1 VPEVLASIR
10 PTSFDVPL
18 FLHVL
23 GAMVLV
29 GVLLAALTA
38 LTLQWRPAAEFGA
51 TLRRFAFR
59 ALLVV
64 GVPAFFAMRIGAQW
78 IYSKEFPG
86 GGDDPTWIGIGF
98 MVSDLGGLLLIAACV
113 LAWRATKREATGGL
127 ARAATI
133 LTGIILALDLVAMWA
148 MTTKQS

>member
-1 VPEVLASIR
+1 VPEVLASFH
-10 PTSFDVPL
+10 PTSWDVPL

-29 GVLLAALTA
+29 GSLLAALTA
-38 LTLQWRPAAEFGA
+38 FVLQWRPAAEFGA

-59 ALLVV
+59 SLLAAA
-64 GVPAFFAMRIGAQW
+64 VPAFFAMRIGAQW

-86 GGDDPTWIGIGF
+86 GGDDPTWVGIGF
-98 MVSDLGGLLLIAACV
+98 MVSDLGGLLLIAGCI

-148 MTTKQS
+148 MTTKPS

>member
-1 VPEVLASIR
+1 VLASFH
-10 PTSFDVPL
+10 PTSWDVPL

-29 GVLLAALTA
+29 GALLAALTA
-38 LTLQWRPAAEFGA
+38 FALQWRPAVEFGA

-59 ALLVV
+59 SLLAAA
-64 GVPAFFAMRIGAQW
+64 VPAFFAMRIGAQW
-78 IYSKEFPG
+78 IYSKEFPSG
-86 GGDDPTWIGIGF
+86 SGDDPTWVGIGF

-148 MTTKQS
+148 MTTKPS

>member
-23 GAMVLV
+23 GAMVFV

-38 LTLQWRPAAEFGA
+38 LALQWRPAAEFGA

-86 GGDDPTWIGIGF
+86 GRDDPTWIGIGF

>member
-1 VPEVLASIR
+1 VLAVIR

-29 GVLLAALTA
+29 GALLAALTA
-38 LTLQWRPAAEFGA
+38 LALQWRRVAEAGA
-51 TLRRFAFR
+51 LLRRFAFR
-59 ALLVV
+59 ALLAAAI
-64 GVPAFFAMRIGAQW
+64 PAFFAMRIGAQW
-78 IYSKEFPG
+78 IYSKEFPEG
-86 GGDDPTWIGIGF
+86 SDDPTWVGIGY
-98 MVSDLGGLLLIAACV
+98 MASDIGGLLLIAACV
-113 LAWRATKREATGGL
+113 LAWRATKREATGNL

-148 MTTKQS
+148 MTTKPD